1 MNKSGEKRF
10 DDDLF
15 HEDQSLELRKPH
27 KSQSFLCKLPKHI
40 RLACFQITKNK
51 GIPSICSK
59 INLNHHLKP
68 FTEPLSS
75 WKNIFFSWEIFTD
88 TNTNE
93 SLVKLAPLDEWH
105 LSVHKNSLSWSSEV
119 FGHCVKGVLLNFHYV
134 FAYIWVEQWRQWIP
148 AGED

>member
-15 HEDQSLELRKPH
+15 HENPSLELRKPH

-51 GIPSICSK
+51 GIPSICSNK
-59 INLNHHLKP
+59 NLGYHLKP

-75 WKNIFFSWEIFTD
+75 WKNILIFSWQILTD
-88 TNTNE
+88 TDTNE
-93 SLVKLAPLDEWH
+93 SLVKLARWMND
-105 LSVHKNSLSWSSEV
+105 
-119 FGHCVKGVLLNFHYV
+119 
-134 FAYIWVEQWRQWIP
+134 IWVCIRIAWADQVKFSGIV
-148 AGED
+148 